1 MGSNFC
7 VRPSK
12 SVVPLCLSL
21 IDLLQAEVRG
31 SPVYVANDEVDSMI
45 QEASEL
51 LDPALRFDWLQ
62 WGGELLPRTEAA
74 YRSQQEKRAAAERA
88 EAERKAAISRQLK
101 EAEAARTIKRQT
113 SRSSRV
119 GSADGARSPE
129 QITKADSLKRGRGRR
144 DTVTAEDVSAVAKG
158 KSAAGKGKA
167 RPAVTPRVSLPCVF
181 VSFL

>member
-12 SVVPLCLSL
+12 SVVPLRLSL

-31 SPVYVANDEVDSMI
+31 SPVYVANDEVDSML

-88 EAERKAAISRQLK
+88 EAERKAAISRQVK
-101 EAEAARTIKRQT
+101 EAEAARIIKRQT